1 MLKAILFLLIIL
13 TTSAVAEST
22 ICEDFVPLEKVKNI
36 CGKEFLKDETKTSK
50 GKCTI
55 IYIDREMGE
64 KYVEG
69 IGSSPLL
76 LMQSIHQI
84 DISGNNTAPV
94 VFKKTLDL
102 AMNLGVFKK
111 NISGL
116 GESAF
121 YHGKKWRHP
130 YLQTPK
136 AYVLAFSPDFF
147 LLIHSAPLVRTTALF
162 GSSQR
167 NISLTQ

>member
-13 TTSAVAEST
+13 TTSAVAENT
-22 ICEDFVPLEKVKNI
+22 ICEDFVPLDKVKNI
-36 CGKEFLKDETKTSK
+36 CGKEFLKDETKTRK

-94 VFKKTLDL
+94 VFKNTLDL
-102 AMNLGVFKK
+102 AMNFGVFKK

-116 GESAF
+116 
-121 YHGKKWRHP
+121 
-130 YLQTPK
+130 
-136 AYVLAFSPDFF
+136 
-147 LLIHSAPLVRTTALF
+147 
-162 GSSQR
+162 
-167 NISLTQ
+167 